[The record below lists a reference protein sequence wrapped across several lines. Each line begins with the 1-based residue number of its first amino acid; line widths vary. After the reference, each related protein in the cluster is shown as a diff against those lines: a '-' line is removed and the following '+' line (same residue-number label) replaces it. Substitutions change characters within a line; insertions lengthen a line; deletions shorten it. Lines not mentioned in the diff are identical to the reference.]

1 MDSIALSWQQR
12 RILKEFNKWEL
23 VEDELKEYIL
33 MEIKESTGRTRVILE
48 RILNLILKI
57 DEAQDR
63 QIDEIAKKA
72 ILIAHIN
79 RISNQILAPY
89 DVSVERYKPRENRQL
104 VLNLPIELGIQ
115 TFRRRDVS

>member
-1 MDSIALSWQQR
+1 
-12 RILKEFNKWEL
+12 
-23 VEDELKEYIL
+23 